1 MNDAAQHFGA
11 CDAPSRAPPQEVR
24 WHINLARF
32 DLVSMRLA
40 VLCAE
45 HGSLSSA
52 ARRMHCSLS
61 AGSYRL
67 SALEDMLGTQLFTR
81 DHRGLH
87 ATGVGQLF
95 VQHAQVILQEVE
107 LLSRQLQAAHAPGP

>member
-1 MNDAAQHFGA
+1 MNDAAQRSGTS
-11 CDAPSRAPPQEVR
+11 DTPLRTAPNEVR
-24 WHINLARF
+24 PPISLARF
-32 DLVSMRLA
+32 DLVSMHLA

-67 SALEDMLGTQLFTR
+67 SALEDMLGMQLFTR

-87 ATGVGQLF
+87 ATDMGQIF
-95 VQHAQVILQEVE
+95 VRRAQVILQQVD
-107 LLSRQLQAAHAPGP
+107 LLSRQLRAMDVVDP